1 MDAEFNYKSLFDQAV
16 QRIRGIRDPHSTRPE
31 TIDLKWDEVRKQ
43 VLFDFGGTEF
53 EKYSSVLDA
62 AQKISFSILSFIIQ
76 KLSEHYG
83 KPLRPISVHFDDAKM
98 SDPVFTFVDDKEHT
112 VLFFKNIEECSF
124 WKLKGSE
131 PKAVA
136 EIMKKHGADNCKYIY
151 LMYDYAY
158 LQIVG
163 HNDDE
168 TDPGRG
174 YNVYSIGWFFESYFG
189 EEEYG
194 RFLTH
199 LKAYNQKVESYL
211 GYILVR
217 SLTPNT
223 LINFRKVTEHAV
235 ITFPYAELLSE
246 MANNYYLHEIEYG
259 KIKKQ
264 FFDDKA
270 FSVLL
275 GSHDFAESLITAEWL
290 YSSMKKAS
298 AIDLTTVGM
307 GYLKAVE
314 QLLYELICLHKDN
327 GLLAKKDYSVE
338 NRDLPDLIPLSTEN
352 IEARKIDFSIGSMAN
367 FVKSNF
373 LLFRSDLRAPTKKY
387 IREFLFNFA
396 NLRNGYFHKHNIH
409 DWSKID
415 EIRGAAFRA
424 AFLLIGAFDLDN
436 EAIKTLG
443 APSTDAFTDYA
454 KLCEYVNYHSGEIF
468 YLVFDYGEEIGIA
481 MSDPQPQTI
490 NDEYIQYT
498 GVYFKE
504 LRDNGRV
511 FRFREENLPKEI
523 HIGKFVFA
531 QTEMIGVTP
540 VKVKKV
546 YENGK
551 YLGPSIAEED
561 SFDY

>member
-1 MDAEFNYKSLFDQAV
+1 MEEFNYKHLFDQAV
-16 QRIRGIRDPHSTRPE
+16 QRIRGVRDPHSTRPE
-31 TIDLKWDEVRKQ
+31 TIDLKWDEVRRQ
-43 VLFDFGGTEF
+43 VLFDFGGTEY
-53 EKYSSVLDA
+53 EKYSNVHDA
-62 AQKISFSILSFIIQ
+62 AQKISISILSFIIQ

-83 KPLRPISVHFDDAKM
+83 RSLRPISVHFDGEKL

-124 WKLKGSE
+124 WKLKDSE
-131 PKAVA
+131 PQTVTD
-136 EIMKKHGADNCKYIY
+136 IIKKHGADKCKYIY

-163 HNDDE
+163 HNNDE
-168 TDPGRG
+168 SDPGRG
-174 YNVYSIGWFFESYFG
+174 YNVYSIKWFFETYFG
-189 EEEYG
+189 EQEYA
-194 RFLTH
+194 RFLTY
-199 LKAYNQKVESYL
+199 LKEYNQQVESYL

-217 SLTPNT
+217 SLTPHT
-223 LINFRKVTEHAV
+223 LINFRKVTEHS
-235 ITFPYAELLSE
+235 ITTYHYEELLSM
-246 MANNYYLHEIEYG
+246 MASNYYLHENEYG

-298 AIDLTTVGM
+298 AIDLTTVGT
-307 GYLKAVE
+307 GYLKAIE
-314 QLLYELICLHKDN
+314 QLLYELICLHKDT
-327 GLLAKKDYSVE
+327 GLLAKKDYSIE
-338 NRDLPDLIPLSTEN
+338 NQDLPDLIPLSIEN
-352 IEARKIDFSIGSMAN
+352 IEARTIDFSIGSMAN
-367 FVKSNF
+367 FVKNNF
-373 LLFRSDLRAPTKKY
+373 LMFRSELRAPTKKY
-387 IREFLFNFA
+387 IRETLFSFA
-396 NLRNGYFHKHNIH
+396 DLRNGYFHKHNIH
-409 DWSKID
+409 DWGKID
-415 EIRGAAFRA
+415 EIRGAAYRT
-424 AFLLIGAFDLDN
+424 AFLLIGAFELNN
-436 EAIKTLG
+436 EALKELG
-443 APSTDAFTDYA
+443 APSTAAFNDYA
-454 KLCEYVNYHSGEIF
+454 KLCEYVNYHSGELF
-468 YLVFDYGEEIGIA
+468 YLTFDYGEEIGIA
-481 MSDPQPQTI
+481 VSDPQPRTI

-504 LRDNGRV
+504 LRDNGRI
-511 FRFREENLPKEI
+511 FRFRENDLPKEI
-523 HIGKFVFA
+523 YIGKFVFA

>member
-1 MDAEFNYKSLFDQAV
+1 MN
-16 QRIRGIRDPHSTRPE
+16 
-31 TIDLKWDEVRKQ
+31 DL
-43 VLFDFGGTEF
+43 GGYIFITF
-53 EKYSSVLDA
+53 
-62 AQKISFSILSFIIQ
+62 SFSFNEQ
-76 KLSEHYG
+76 
-83 KPLRPISVHFDDAKM
+83 
-98 SDPVFTFVDDKEHT
+98 
-112 VLFFKNIEECSF
+112 
-124 WKLKGSE
+124 
-131 PKAVA
+131 
-136 EIMKKHGADNCKYIY
+136 
-151 LMYDYAY
+151 
-158 LQIVG
+158 
-163 HNDDE
+163 
-168 TDPGRG
+168 
-174 YNVYSIGWFFESYFG
+174 
-189 EEEYG
+189 
-194 RFLTH
+194 
-199 LKAYNQKVESYL
+199 VESYL

-275 GSHDFAESLITAEWL
+275 CSHDFAESLITAEWL

-396 NLRNGYFHKHNIH
+396 DLRNGYFHKHNIH
-409 DWSKID
+409 VWSKID

-468 YLVFDYGEEIGIA
+468 YLVFDYGEEMGIA
-481 MSDPQPQTI
+481 VSDPQPQTI

-504 LRDNGRV
+504 LRDNSRV

-551 YLGPSIAEED
+551 YLGPSITEED

>member
-1 MDAEFNYKSLFDQAV
+1 M
-16 QRIRGIRDPHSTRPE
+16 
-31 TIDLKWDEVRKQ
+31 
-43 VLFDFGGTEF
+43 
-53 EKYSSVLDA
+53 
-62 AQKISFSILSFIIQ
+62 
-76 KLSEHYG
+76 
-83 KPLRPISVHFDDAKM
+83 
-98 SDPVFTFVDDKEHT
+98 
-112 VLFFKNIEECSF
+112 
-124 WKLKGSE
+124 
-131 PKAVA
+131 
-136 EIMKKHGADNCKYIY
+136 
-151 LMYDYAY
+151 
-158 LQIVG
+158 
-163 HNDDE
+163 
-168 TDPGRG
+168 
-174 YNVYSIGWFFESYFG
+174 
-189 EEEYG
+189 
-194 RFLTH
+194 
-199 LKAYNQKVESYL
+199 
-211 GYILVR
+211 
-217 SLTPNT
+217 
-223 LINFRKVTEHAV
+223 
-235 ITFPYAELLSE
+235 
-246 MANNYYLHEIEYG
+246 
-259 KIKKQ
+259 
-264 FFDDKA
+264 
-270 FSVLL
+270 

-396 NLRNGYFHKHNIH
+396 DLRNGYFHKHNIH
-409 DWSKID
+409 DWNKID

-468 YLVFDYGEEIGIA
+468 YLVFDYGEEMGIA